1 MGLMSNSPSDHKRR
15 DKSGPYIPNAAGVVQ
30 GATGAPI
37 TLSERSSIG
46 LALLRVTA
54 GYLWFQQ
61 LFWKLPPDFA
71 GLHPY
76 LVRESQFTFLPG
88 YSYIIQHIFLPNFIL
103 LGAGTWTAEFLVSIS
118 LMFGLFTRF
127 GGLLSTL
134 LAVQLYIG
142 LAYAPGE
149 WYWTYGMLI
158 LLGLF
163 FVTVPAGRRLG
174 VDQWLAPRLQ
184 VAAGKSR
191 IARWLS
197 WFV

>member
-1 MGLMSNSPSDHKRR
+1 M
-15 DKSGPYIPNAAGVVQ
+15 
-30 GATGAPI
+30 
-37 TLSERSSIG
+37 
-46 LALLRVTA
+46 
-54 GYLWFQQ
+54 
-61 LFWKLPPDFA
+61 
-71 GLHPY
+71 
-76 LVRESQFTFLPG
+76 
-88 YSYIIQHIFLPNFIL
+88 
-103 LGAGTWTAEFLVSIS
+103 VSIC

-127 GGLLSTL
+127 GGLLSAL

-163 FVTVPAGRRLG
+163 FVAVPAGRRLG

-184 VAAGKSR
+184 VAEGKKGKSR
-191 IARWLS
+191 MARLLS

>member
-1 MGLMSNSPSDHKRR
+1 MGIMSISSSAQNRKGLAVH
-15 DKSGPYIPNAAGVVQ
+15 AAGGER
-30 GATGAPI
+30 GATVAPI

-46 LALLRVTA
+46 LALIRVTV

-88 YSYIIQHIFLPNFIL
+88 YSSIIQHVFLPNFIL
-103 LGAGTWTAEFLVSIS
+103 LGIGIWTVEFFVSIS

-127 GGLLSTL
+127 GGLLSAL

-149 WYWTYGMLI
+149 WYWTYGMLM

-184 VAAGKSR
+184 VAAGKKGKSR